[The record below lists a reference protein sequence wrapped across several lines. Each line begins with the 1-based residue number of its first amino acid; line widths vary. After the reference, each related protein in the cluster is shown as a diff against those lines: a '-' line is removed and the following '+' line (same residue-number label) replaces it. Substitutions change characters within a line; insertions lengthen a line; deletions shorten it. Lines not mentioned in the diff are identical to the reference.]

1 MIKSNPYNDPSS
13 RYPRIEDMVD
23 VINKMTVT
31 QMRDATEISKIPLHA
46 RQSLM
51 VFLRDWR
58 LEDPSHERFM
68 KFIPTGF
75 PQQEALMMADL
86 LSFAMVEGEER
97 KKTGKDRYIVWK
109 RWQDELQPFY
119 KKLPKDLSITDLVG
133 IHCTLLNMLPQK
145 NYSQYTITQLFAEDE
160 TMLSSLVGEKIKIS
174 PLEFEALTMLTRM
187 VEKGAIDQFKLAM
200 TKGSTGSLIE
210 MARRKGVD
218 IGSMVLDAFKI
229 AQQAAQYFQTGDF
242 KMAVDKMDMLYSN
255 YEVGANSFA
264 EGLNQMFVATMSA
277 INSVSDNSIK
287 LKGIS
292 SPVLMSLDLSFAPQG
307 FPAGIGFKPEPVK
320 VSNRVREAASARAKS
335 NQAGKDGPKGKYTG
349 TPGSAGTYGLRAVAA
364 KAPGNQE
371 PVITTDWYA
380 LFAAF
385 VADTGKFDDGQQ
397 YDKIFGSSSNNRPIL
412 RFVVHG
418 FLEEGMTD
426 LLPKGLLTVAIQD
439 MGNKSDKGN
448 GAVFGFG
455 KSLIPKIEVDL
466 VFQDFDPE
474 GAKEFRKTIPTI
486 REMVGETDSDLQSTF
501 EDLDIGVDARRRGRK
516 KSSKKRVTQGQL
528 IAIDLTPSTQVRLS
542 KAVDRADYFKQLNKE
557 DSDFKALWNKYG
569 RGNKP
574 LKKKGVWHWRGKT
587 YEQTKADKAKDPSN
601 KKPPTSLRNA
611 IAKEGTY
618 ADYKSGMSNMRLIY
632 APRKDNGNMVPFR
645 LVMPKIMVRQEGDR
659 LVAKS
664 GSADTKK
671 VKKLLDRLEADFGT
685 LKFKL
690 KPLAVGGYDRYRSFK
705 KAGDKQDPVTRVDR
719 GVFKIFQAQGLETG
733 SDRFSTNAHPSGVRP
748 NGNIIYSAMTRSG
761 QPVDMEVR

>member
-13 RYPRIEDMVD
+13 RYPRIEDMVGF
-23 VINKMTVT
+23 INKMTAT
-31 QMRDATEISKIPLHA
+31 QMRDATEINKIPLHA

-58 LEDPSHERFM
+58 IEDPSHERFI
-68 KFIPTGF
+68 KFIPEGF
-75 PQQEALMMADL
+75 PQQEALMMGDL

-133 IHCTLLNMLPQK
+133 LHCTLLNMLPQK

-200 TKGSTGSLIE
+200 TKGSTGSLID

-264 EGLNQMFVATMSA
+264 EGLDQMFVATMSA
-277 INSVSDNSIK
+277 INSVEDNSIK

-307 FPAGIGFKPEPVK
+307 FPDNTMKRGFGSKPVE

-335 NQAGKDGPKGKYTG
+335 NESGNKAKRGVYGSN
-349 TPGSAGTYGLRAVAA
+349 PGLSGTYGLRAVGA
-364 KAPGNQE
+364 KNPGNQE

-385 VADTGKFDDGQQ
+385 VADKGKFDDGQQ
-397 YDKIFGSSSNNRPIL
+397 YDKIFGTSSNNRPIL
-412 RFVVHG
+412 RFVIHG
-418 FLEEGMTD
+418 FLEQGMTD

-439 MGNKSDKGN
+439 MGKKGDTGN
-448 GAVFGFG
+448 ASFYGFG

-474 GAKEFRKTIPTI
+474 GAQEFKKTIPTI
-486 REMVGETDSDLQSTF
+486 REMVSKEVDTDLQSTF
-501 EDLDIGVDARRRGRK
+501 EDLDVGVDARRRGRK

-528 IAIDLTPSTQVRLS
+528 IAVDLTPSTHVRLS

-557 DSDFKALWNKYG
+557 DSDFKMLWNKYG

-574 LKKKGVWHWRGKT
+574 IRRKGKWFWRGKE
-587 YEQTKADKAKDPSN
+587 YASEDSV
-601 KKPPTSLRNA
+601 KKA

-705 KAGDKQDPVTRVDR
+705 EAGDKQDPVTRVDR

>member
-31 QMRDATEISKIPLHA
+31 QMRDATEINKIPLHA

-68 KFIPTGF
+68 KFIPEGF

-133 IHCTLLNMLPQK
+133 LHCTLLNMLPQK

-200 TKGSTGSLIE
+200 TKGSTGSLID

-277 INSVSDNSIK
+277 INAVGDKSIK

-307 FPAGIGFKPEPVK
+307 FPEGVGFKPEPVK

-335 NQAGKDGPKGKYTG
+335 NKGGNDGLKGKYETNA
-349 TPGSAGTYGLRAVAA
+349 GSAGTYGLRAVAA
-364 KAPGNQE
+364 QKTQNQE
-371 PVITTDWYA
+371 PVVTTDWYA

-385 VADTGKFDDGQQ
+385 VADTGKFDDGNQ
-397 YDKIFGSSSNNRPIL
+397 YDKIFGNESNNRPIL
-412 RFVVHG
+412 RFIVHG

-439 MGNKSDKGN
+439 MGSKGDKN
-448 GAVFGFG
+448 AVFGYG

-501 EDLDIGVDARRRGRK
+501 EDLDVGVDARRRGRK

-528 IAIDLTPSTQVRLS
+528 IAIDLTPSTHVRLS

-557 DSDFKALWNKYG
+557 DSDFKTLWNKYG

-574 LKKKGVWHWRGKT
+574 IRRKGKWFWRGKE
-587 YEQTKADKAKDPSN
+587 YASEDSV
-601 KKPPTSLRNA
+601 KKA

-671 VKKLLDRLEADFGT
+671 VKKLLDRLEADFGA

-705 KAGDKQDPVTRVDR
+705 EAGDKQDPVTRVDR

>member
-1 MIKSNPYNDPSS
+1 MELHWASCGNSSDEVREENIESKPYSRHLEPWLTDVIEVQMIKSNPYNDPSS

-31 QMRDATEISKIPLHA
+31 QMRDATEINKIPLHA

-68 KFIPTGF
+68 KFIPEGF

-133 IHCTLLNMLPQK
+133 LHCTLLNMLPQK

-200 TKGSTGSLIE
+200 TKGSTGSLID

-277 INSVSDNSIK
+277 INEVKDSNIR

-320 VSNRVREAASARAKS
+320 VSDRVREAASARAKS
-335 NQAGKDGPKGKYTG
+335 NKSGNEGLKGKYAG
-349 TPGSAGTYGLRAVAA
+349 NAGSAGTYGMRAVAA
-364 KAPGNQE
+364 QKTQNQE

-385 VADTGKFDDGQQ
+385 VADKGKFDDGNQ

-439 MGNKSDKGN
+439 MGNKGDKN
-448 GAVFGFG
+448 AVFGYG

-486 REMVGETDSDLQSTF
+486 RELVSEEDDSDLQSTF
-501 EDLDIGVDARRRGRK
+501 EDLDVGVDARRRGERSHP
-516 KSSKKRVTQGQL
+516 KSV
-528 IAIDLTPSTQVRLS
+528 
-542 KAVDRADYFKQLNKE
+542 
-557 DSDFKALWNKYG
+557 
-569 RGNKP
+569 
-574 LKKKGVWHWRGKT
+574 
-587 YEQTKADKAKDPSN
+587 
-601 KKPPTSLRNA
+601 
-611 IAKEGTY
+611 
-618 ADYKSGMSNMRLIY
+618 
-632 APRKDNGNMVPFR
+632 
-645 LVMPKIMVRQEGDR
+645 
-659 LVAKS
+659 
-664 GSADTKK
+664 
-671 VKKLLDRLEADFGT
+671 
-685 LKFKL
+685 
-690 KPLAVGGYDRYRSFK
+690 
-705 KAGDKQDPVTRVDR
+705 
-719 GVFKIFQAQGLETG
+719 
-733 SDRFSTNAHPSGVRP
+733 
-748 NGNIIYSAMTRSG
+748 
-761 QPVDMEVR
+761 